1 MARTK
6 QTPRIVDMPPLRKKR
21 QEPKGRG
28 VDSSPMSRESPRLKT
43 AKHTSRVVKVLKQSK
58 KKLPTTGRRPPS
70 NKAKSRGKALAAV
83 VAKEQEAH
91 FPQPTS
97 VDSKGTHFSVF
108 DDECI
113 CTAYCKV
120 SEDEVKGANRGGVD
134 FWATVGTLANT
145 LMAEGGRSTR
155 AHDSIMNRFQKKI
168 QPMVLSFKASHK
180 LAMKKEESG
189 WNAEMYEG
197 LALELWEGDEGKPY
211 AFIECSRILKA
222 VPKYDWEAEEEVDPE
237 AETTIATGGP
247 MGGNMNRTVGTKKAK
262 AMKAKARRKDASSID
277 TTLESIALLEEMRMI
292 RERNSKYQDF
302 NMLMRLGRKDEA
314 ALLFESLDKGNPV
327 PVSIPME
334 AASPSSVQ
342 ESTCTPVSRGQP
354 KDERDYDSDSGSD
367 ESSGGDRAAA
377 NLRAAKNRTKV

>member
-1 MARTK
+1 
-6 QTPRIVDMPPLRKKR
+6 
-21 QEPKGRG
+21 
-28 VDSSPMSRESPRLKT
+28 
-43 AKHTSRVVKVLKQSK
+43 
-58 KKLPTTGRRPPS
+58 
-70 NKAKSRGKALAAV
+70 
-83 VAKEQEAH
+83 
-91 FPQPTS
+91 
-97 VDSKGTHFSVF
+97 
-108 DDECI
+108 
-113 CTAYCKV
+113 
-120 SEDEVKGANRGGVD
+120 
-134 FWATVGTLANT
+134 
-145 LMAEGGRSTR
+145 
-155 AHDSIMNRFQKKI
+155 
-168 QPMVLSFKASHK
+168 
-180 LAMKKEESG
+180 
-189 WNAEMYEG
+189 
-197 LALELWEGDEGKPY
+197 
-211 AFIECSRILKA
+211 
-222 VPKYDWEAEEEVDPE
+222 
-237 AETTIATGGP
+237 
-247 MGGNMNRTVGTKKAK
+247 MNRTVGTKKAK